1 MRQGPLIEERLIACV
16 GWEATAGAPGDRE
29 NRPGHALC
37 ACSTAP
43 GPPEVSADERLIG
56 RGSGI
61 GPMEH
66 RNGCTPGDVFG
77 KIAWGT
83 RAHRRAGTVTFPLTD
98 GEGSTR
104 LLALRNE
111 GRLDAPCACSPP
123 M

>member
-1 MRQGPLIEERLIACV
+1 
-16 GWEATAGAPGDRE
+16 
-29 NRPGHALC
+29 
-37 ACSTAP
+37 
-43 GPPEVSADERLIG
+43 
-56 RGSGI
+56 
-61 GPMEH
+61 MEH

-111 GRLDAPCACSPP
+111 DRLDAPVLVHVLRPCEAVPDE
-123 M
+123 